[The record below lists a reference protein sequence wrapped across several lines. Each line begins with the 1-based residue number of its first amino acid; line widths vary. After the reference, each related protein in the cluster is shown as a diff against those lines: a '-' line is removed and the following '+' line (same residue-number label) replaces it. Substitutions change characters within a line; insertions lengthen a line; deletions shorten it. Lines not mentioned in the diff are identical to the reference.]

1 MEHRHLTMAKHRT
14 REQKEKTAHSRGVV
28 KAPVT
33 SVAHERQVEPTTVK
47 LEPIAQPRASSS
59 QAPVKIPPL
68 KQSLLRV
75 DEKYLRADLRKSL
88 IVSLILFAV
97 LIGIFVAV
105 RYNGVSV

>member
-1 MEHRHLTMAKHRT
+1 MAKHRT
-14 REQKEKTAHSRGVV
+14 REQKEKTAQSRGSV
-28 KAPVT
+28 KAPA
-33 SVAHERQVEPTTVK
+33 VAVVNERQVEVSSTQLKQVPEERVTT
-47 LEPIAQPRASSS
+47 AQT
-59 QAPVKIPPL
+59 PVQIPPL

-88 IVSLILFAV
+88 IVSVILFAV